1 MVVSTALYTYR
12 LYLNISKIPKLLLLR
27 RDCQGKKPDSRK
39 IRSSSNLKISILE
52 VLLSKYN
59 LRMSNEEVFSAL
71 ILI

>member
-1 MVVSTALYTYR
+1 MAVSNALYMYR
-12 LYLNISKIPKLLLLR
+12 SYLNISKIQKLLFLK
-27 RDCQGKKPDSRK
+27 RDCEDRK
-39 IRSSSNLKISILE
+39 FFESKDKHLE